1 MERKE
6 ILEQAI
12 KAVCTDRDGQYGS
25 PENNFKV
32 IAEFWTDYLRNSRTL
47 KCGSISAKDVA
58 VMMTLFKIARI
69 TTGKHKDDN
78 FVDLAGYA
86 ACAAELGPVNL
97 FDVEADGEI
106 EELRTENE
114 KLRED
119 NEELSI
125 RISAVQ
131 DCCMSWKKD
140 CDSLKKEL
148 LSEREVK
155 GKLLGEI
162 KQLRADR
169 DFWVDKCKE
178 LGGITGDVDRTEQLN
193 QEADNSATE
202 VEEELETEEAFC
214 ENDLQEIEKLKS
226 EKKLLKYEDKIK
238 TLGSQIKSLEY
249 RNSQLF
255 KKWAIGNDT
264 IKRMSEELKQERD
277 KCVNLNETLE
287 GANITFKNMCKELEQ
302 KRDKCDNL
310 KRNIEERNER
320 LVEAY
325 DEIDKREKIENSLR
339 KENEELKQEKEFS
352 KIYKSELEHSKED
365 MKMLK
370 DRIHTLYNE
379 RDYLKGENEYL
390 KAEKER
396 LLQAVLAVEAKK

>member
-1 MERKE
+1 MRRKE

-58 VMMTLFKIARI
+58 VMMTLFKIALI

-97 FDVEADGEI
+97 FDEEAGGEI

-140 CDSLKKEL
+140 CNSLKKEL

-155 GKLLGEI
+155 GKLMGEI
-162 KQLRADR
+162 KELRASR
-169 DFWVDKCKE
+169 DYWFDKCKE
-178 LGGITGDVDRTEQLN
+178 LGGISGDVDCTEQLN
-193 QEADNSATE
+193 QEADNSTVE
-202 VEEELETEEAFC
+202 VEEELETDLESY
-214 ENDLQEIEKLKS
+214 LQEKIEWL
-226 EKKLLKYEDKIK
+226 ED
-238 TLGSQIKSLEY
+238 QIKSLQY
-249 RNSQLF
+249 DNSQLF
-255 KKWAIGNDT
+255 KSLEMANDT
-264 IKRMSEELKQERD
+264 IKQLSEELKQERD

-302 KRDKCDNL
+302 
-310 KRNIEERNER
+310 
-320 LVEAY
+320 
-325 DEIDKREKIENSLR
+325 
-339 KENEELKQEKEFS
+339 
-352 KIYKSELEHSKED
+352 
-365 MKMLK
+365 
-370 DRIHTLYNE
+370 
-379 RDYLKGENEYL
+379 
-390 KAEKER
+390 
-396 LLQAVLAVEAKK
+396 

>member
-1 MERKE
+1 MNYESREKGAEHMERKE

-12 KAVCTDRDGQYGS
+12 KAVFTDRDGQYGS

-264 IKRMSEELKQERD
+264 IK
-277 KCVNLNETLE
+277 
-287 GANITFKNMCKELEQ
+287 
-302 KRDKCDNL
+302 
-310 KRNIEERNER
+310 
-320 LVEAY
+320 
-325 DEIDKREKIENSLR
+325 
-339 KENEELKQEKEFS
+339 
-352 KIYKSELEHSKED
+352 
-365 MKMLK
+365 
-370 DRIHTLYNE
+370 
-379 RDYLKGENEYL
+379 
-390 KAEKER
+390 
-396 LLQAVLAVEAKK
+396 

>member
-1 MERKE
+1 MRRKE

-97 FDVEADGEI
+97 FDEEAGGGI

-140 CDSLKKEL
+140 CNSLKKEL

-155 GKLLGEI
+155 GKLMGEI
-162 KQLRADR
+162 KELRASR
-169 DFWVDKCKE
+169 DYWFDKCKE
-178 LGGITGDVDRTEQLN
+178 LGGISGDVDRTEQLN
-193 QEADNSATE
+193 QEADNSTVE
-202 VEEELETEEAFC
+202 VEEELETDLESY
-214 ENDLQEIEKLKS
+214 LQEKIEWL
-226 EKKLLKYEDKIK
+226 ED
-238 TLGSQIKSLEY
+238 QIKSLQY
-249 RNSQLF
+249 DNSQLF
-255 KKWAIGNDT
+255 KSLEMANDT
-264 IKRMSEELKQERD
+264 IKQLSEELKQERD

-310 KRNIEERNER
+310 KRNVEERNER

-339 KENEELKQEKEFS
+339 KENEELKQEKEFG
-352 KIYKSELEHSKED
+352 KMYKSELEHSKED

>member
-1 MERKE
+1 MNYESREKGAEHMERKE

-12 KAVCTDRDGQYGS
+12 KAVFTDRDGQYGS

-97 FDVEADGEI
+97 FDDEAGGEI
-106 EELRTENE
+106 EELRIDNE

-119 NEELSI
+119 NEKLYT
-125 RISAVQ
+125 RISVAEES
-131 DCCMSWKKD
+131 CRSWKND
-140 CDSLKKEL
+140 CDSLRKEL

-155 GKLLGEI
+155 GKLMGEI
-162 KQLRADR
+162 KELRASR
-169 DFWVDKCKE
+169 DYWFDKCKE
-178 LGGITGDVDRTEQLN
+178 LGGISGDVDRTEQLN
-193 QEADNSATE
+193 QEADNSTVE
-202 VEEELETEEAFC
+202 VEEELETEEVFC
-214 ENDLQEIEKLKS
+214 ESDLQEIEKLKS

-264 IKRMSEELKQERD
+264 IKRMSEELKQE
-277 KCVNLNETLE
+277 
-287 GANITFKNMCKELEQ
+287 
-302 KRDKCDNL
+302 
-310 KRNIEERNER
+310 
-320 LVEAY
+320 
-325 DEIDKREKIENSLR
+325 
-339 KENEELKQEKEFS
+339 KEFS
-352 KIYKSELEHSKED
+352 KMYKSELEHSKED